1 MKPKDKFLK
10 GPNKEYHHMHV
21 MTISNF
27 IIIITMVNPLRF
39 FDKIEEAIG
48 GSEIVAD
55 ISSPTPTPEI
65 AAGSF

>member
-21 MTISNF
+21 MTINNF
-27 IIIITMVNPLRF
+27 IIIIITMVNPLRF

-55 ISSPTPTPEI
+55 ISSPSPEI